1 MVFVNNIALPLAS
14 LDCKMWE
21 IGKDIYSVCQSPQA
35 TFTTPKLA
43 YGVVKLAYG
52 DGVSETCHQN
62 FDAGWVRR
70 KDHGEKPSFIPT
82 PLVSIL

>member
-1 MVFVNNIALPLAS
+1 MKYCLEGILTQIGTIGNVLHMVFVNNIALPLAS

-52 DGVSETCHQN
+52 DGVSATCH
-62 FDAGWVRR
+62 
-70 KDHGEKPSFIPT
+70 
-82 PLVSIL
+82 